1 MTMLVEAN
9 SVLRQS
15 KVVREDVTFVFNNER
30 ERGDL
35 YVLVT
40 LYLSRCLMALT
51 LGCVCVCVC
60 HSEFELRRLYIRVKK
75 ARLVGVTV
83 QPQ

>member
-1 MTMLVEAN
+1 VTMLVEAN

-35 YVLVT
+35 YVLTT
-40 LYLSRCLMALT
+40 LYLSISLFDGADSWLCACVCATVSSSSGGCT
-51 LGCVCVCVC
+51 LG
-60 HSEFELRRLYIRVKK
+60 
-75 ARLVGVTV
+75 
-83 QPQ
+83 